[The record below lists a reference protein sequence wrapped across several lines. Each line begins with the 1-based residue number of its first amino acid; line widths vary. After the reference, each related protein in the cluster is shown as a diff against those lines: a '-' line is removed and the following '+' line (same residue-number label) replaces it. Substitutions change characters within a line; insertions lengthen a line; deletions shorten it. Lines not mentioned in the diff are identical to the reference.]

1 MASGYPA
8 TVGRRRRTAVTD
20 ERGKEP
26 SQAPRRARAD
36 ADRRDLQHRFTAIE
50 SRFSALES
58 RITALEVAVTSRLDA
73 IERRFNV
80 REERMSAMVVLIVR
94 IAERFDRMPA
104 PASG

>member
-1 MASGYPA
+1 MSEKKSHLKLLGARVL
-8 TVGRRRRTAVTD
+8 TLTA
-20 ERGKEP
+20 EM
-26 SQAPRRARAD
+26 
-36 ADRRDLQHRFTAIE
+36 RDPQHRFTAIE

-58 RITALEVAVTSRLDA
+58 RITALEGAVTIRLDA

-80 REERMSAMVVLIVR
+80 QEEQVSAMVVLIVR